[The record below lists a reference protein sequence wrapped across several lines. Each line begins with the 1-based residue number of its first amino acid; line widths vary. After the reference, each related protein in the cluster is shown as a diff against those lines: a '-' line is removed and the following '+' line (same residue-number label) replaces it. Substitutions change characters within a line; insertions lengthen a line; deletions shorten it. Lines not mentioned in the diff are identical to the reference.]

1 MAKLKENKKK
11 DIKRLKEKIEKEFPD
26 DISLQQIHIAR
37 KLISIEAEKE
47 NLTYI
52 QWIKLKKY
60 KK

>member
-1 MAKLKENKKK
+1 VAKLKENKKK

-26 DISLQQIHIAR
+26 DIPLQQIHIAR